1 MSKSE
6 LKTTFTNLS
15 RRTWSEE
22 ECRIM
27 VNAALLK
34 LVDDAGG
41 VITISMSDVFRVAEN
56 GKGTLAMAMSDDDKI
71 LTLTRIHADVG

>member
-1 MSKSE
+1 MSNSE
-6 LKTTFTNLS
+6 PKTTFTNYS
-15 RRTWSEE
+15 KRTWGEE
-22 ECRIM
+22 ECRVM

-41 VITISMSDVFRVAEN
+41 TITMSVEDIFRVAQN

-71 LTLTRIHADVG
+71 LTLTRLNVEH

>member
-1 MSKSE
+1 MSQSE
-6 LKTTFTNLS
+6 VKTTFTNLS
-15 RRTWSEE
+15 RRSWGEE

-34 LVDDAGG
+34 LIDDAGG
-41 VITISMSDVFRVAEN
+41 VITLTMSDVFRVAEN

-71 LTLTRIHADVG
+71 LTLTRIRAD